1 MKKWICLPLCALL
14 LAALFCA
21 SQAKITQSEEN
32 AIRVYFAS
40 GSVSSGSAL
49 AWETR
54 VLDPNQ
60 DAIQQLVTWLL
71 AGPNETDHEA
81 VLPGGVTLI
90 SRRLAGTTLTLNFSS
105 EYSDLTGA
113 HLTLA
118 NGAVVSTLTQ
128 LDEVEGVVILSAGEP
143 VLADSTVP
151 LTAENFDLSGKS
163 ADPVTLKLSLY
174 FLSENATDVISE
186 SREIQASDDSVSA
199 AARAVLEALCAGP
212 STKGLRSFLP
222 RSTDGISFKI
232 KKKTCTLTI
241 DDEWRSALLDSSGRA
256 TLSAWALTAS
266 LTGLDGIDQVTYE
279 QDDAKVAGLSDKE
292 IAAVYDG
299 S

>member
-21 SQAKITQSEEN
+21 SQAKTAQTEET
-32 AIRVYFAS
+32 AIRVYFVS
-40 GSVSSGSAL
+40 DSMSSSSVL
-49 AWETR
+49 AWESR

-71 AGPNETDHEA
+71 AGPNEADHETI
-81 VLPGGVTLI
+81 LPSDVTLI
-90 SRRLAGTTLTLNFSS
+90 SRHLAGTTLTLNFSS

-113 HLTLA
+113 DLTVA
-118 NGAVVSTLTQ
+118 NGTVVTTMTQ

-163 ADPVTLKLSLY
+163 ADPVTVKLSLY
-174 FLSENATDVISE
+174 FLSENAADVISE
-186 SREIQASDDSVSA
+186 AREIQASDDSVSA
-199 AARAVLEALCAGP
+199 AAQAVLDTLCAGP

-222 RSTDGISFKI
+222 SSTDGISLKI
-232 KKKTCTLTI
+232 KKKTCTLSI
-241 DDEWRSALLDSSGRA
+241 DDEWRSALLDSNGKA

-266 LTGLDGIDQVTYE
+266 LTGLDGIDQVTYV
-279 QDDAKVAGLSDKE
+279 QDCTEIPGLLDKE
-292 IAAVYDG
+292 IAAVYNG
-299 S
+299 K